1 MKKRNGIGNRAQTV
15 PGDLWRRVPPSQH
28 EGKDPSNRD
37 RNPSSFRH
45 SPKTVNLG
53 TMEADKDKEKTTDE
67 KKPAEQVTKKREHKS
82 GSSSVFSPIL
92 SVIA

>member
-1 MKKRNGIGNRAQTV
+1 MGLGIVFKLSQEACGEEPLLST
-15 PGDLWRRVPPSQH
+15 RR
-28 EGKDPSNRD
+28 EGPFQQN

-53 TMEADKDKEKTTDE
+53 TMDADKDKEKTTDE

-82 GSSSVFSPIL
+82 GSSSVFSPTL
-92 SVIA
+92 SVIV